1 MSDQTDLYS
10 QLDELIGFRF
20 HVKQHHLVPQQKLIS
35 EKGGYHQAVRKGRGM
50 EFNEVREY
58 AAGDDVRHI
67 DWKVSARTQTTH
79 TKVFTEEL
87 EKPVI
92 CLVEQTPP
100 LFFGS
105 QVRFKT
111 SQALNLMAIIGWTSL
126 QQGDRFGGL
135 VFNQFTH
142 HWIEPR
148 HTPKTMLQFLHQS
161 LALQQQLNTPAAL
174 QQDLWLTHLT
184 QLQKHLRPGTRVFL
198 IGDFLNSSTGFI
210 EKLAQLKK
218 HADINLIHVYDPL
231 EKVLPSNGILKITD
245 GHTEMNLNTLDTAFK
260 TQYQHTYEQAW
271 QKLQQRLLPWHFPL
285 MEVSTS
291 QDPLKALMSQGVI
304 R

>member
-1 MSDQTDLYS
+1 MSDHADIYS
-10 QLDELIGFRF
+10 QLDELIGLRF
-20 HVKQHHLVPQQKLIS
+20 HVKQHHLVSQQKLIS

-105 QVRFKT
+105 KIRFKS
-111 SQALNLMAIIGWTSL
+111 SQALNVMALIGWISL
-126 QQGDRFGGL
+126 QQGDRFGGF
-135 VFNQFTH
+135 VFNHLNQ
-142 HWIEPR
+142 HWVEPR
-148 HTPKTMLQFLHQS
+148 HNGKTMMQLLHQS
-161 LALQQQLNTPAAL
+161 LALQQQLKSPAAL
-174 QQDLWLTHLT
+174 SQDLWLLHLT
-184 QLQKHLRPGTRVFL
+184 RLQKHLRPGSRVFL
-198 IGDFLNSSTGFI
+198 IGDFLNSSEAFI
-210 EKLAQLKK
+210 KKLAQLKK
-218 HADINLIHVYDPL
+218 HADINLIHIYDPL
-231 EKVLPSNGILKITD
+231 EKTLPSSGTLKITD
-245 GHTEMNLNTLDTAFK
+245 GQAEMGLNTLDTAFK
-260 TQYQHTYEQAW
+260 NAYQATYQHAW
-271 QKLQQRLLPWHFPL
+271 KVLKHQLLPWHFPL
-285 MEVSTS
+285 MEVATP
-291 QDPLKALMSQGVI
+291 QDPLQALISQGVV